1 LRNLGR
7 GCFFFF
13 FSVVFGRTAAAGAI
27 LIRLPYEYAQYIR
40 NSDAQFSA
48 SSDFL
53 FCSTIKFMAQV
64 RIFWVISG
72 QDSSRMSISTPIAL
86 DFLYGRL
93 LCII

>member
-1 LRNLGR
+1 M
-7 GCFFFF
+7 
-13 FSVVFGRTAAAGAI
+13 VFGRTAAAGAI
-27 LIRLPYEYAQYIR
+27 LIRLPYEYAQSIR

-86 DFLYGRL
+86 DFLYVRL